1 MNIGVPEPYRGV
13 LRFLWVNDVNSNTL
27 QNIVK
32 RFTRVIFGSISFLLN
47 ATISKHLS
55 LCHDIDAAFV
65 KHLSQE
71 LYVDDL
77 VSGGN
82 TSVKHLSQEL
92 YVDDLVIGGNTSVN
106 IYHKNY
112 MWMTL

>member
-1 MNIGVPEPYRGV
+1 MSGE
-13 LRFLWVNDVNSNTL
+13 NT
-27 QNIVK
+27 
-32 RFTRVIFGSISFLLN
+32 S
-47 ATISKHLS
+47 
-55 LCHDIDAAFV
+55 V

-112 MWMTL
+112 MWMN

>member
-1 MNIGVPEPYRGV
+1 MRNIYYKNYV
-13 LRFLWVNDVNSNTL
+13 DD
-27 QNIVK
+27 IV
-32 RFTRVIFGSISFLLN
+32 IGGSTS
-47 ATISKHLS
+47 
-55 LCHDIDAAFV
+55 V

-82 TSVKHLSQEL
+82 TSVK
-92 YVDDLVIGGNTSVN
+92 

-112 MWMTL
+112 MWMT

>member
-1 MNIGVPEPYRGV
+1 MSGG
-13 LRFLWVNDVNSNTL
+13 NT
-27 QNIVK
+27 
-32 RFTRVIFGSISFLLN
+32 S
-47 ATISKHLS
+47 
-55 LCHDIDAAFV
+55 V

-92 YVDDLVIGGNTSVN
+92 YVIN

-112 MWMTL
+112 MWMA

>member
-1 MNIGVPEPYRGV
+1 M
-13 LRFLWVNDVNSNTL
+13 
-27 QNIVK
+27 
-32 RFTRVIFGSISFLLN
+32 
-47 ATISKHLS
+47 KHLS
-55 LCHDIDAAFV
+55 QELYVDDLVSGGNTSV

-92 YVDDLVIGGNTSVN
+92 YVDDLVGECDHTSVNTSVN

-112 MWMTL
+112 MWMT

>member
-1 MNIGVPEPYRGV
+1 M
-13 LRFLWVNDVNSNTL
+13 L
-27 QNIVK
+27 
-32 RFTRVIFGSISFLLN
+32 
-47 ATISKHLS
+47 
-55 LCHDIDAAFV
+55 

-77 VSGGN
+77 VSGED

-92 YVDDLVIGGNTSVN
+92 YVDDLMSGGNTSVD

-112 MWMTL
+112 MWMT